1 MSKNNL
7 DNCKNNILIN
17 LEDSKAKDIVT
28 INLTNK
34 NDICDYMVI
43 TSGTSN
49 RHAKSISNKLIH
61 AIKHDEKF
69 SDISAYNVEG
79 DDEGEWIVIDAFS
92 IVIHIFQPE
101 FRELYK
107 LEELWSN

>member
-1 MSKNNL
+1 MKKNSL
-7 DNCKNNILIN
+7 DNYKKNILAN

-34 NDICDYMVI
+34 HDICDYMII

-49 RHAKSISNKLIH
+49 RHAKSISDKLIY

-79 DDEGEWIVIDAFS
+79 YAEGEWIVIDAFS

-101 FRELYK
+101 FRELYR
-107 LEELWSN
+107 LEELWNN